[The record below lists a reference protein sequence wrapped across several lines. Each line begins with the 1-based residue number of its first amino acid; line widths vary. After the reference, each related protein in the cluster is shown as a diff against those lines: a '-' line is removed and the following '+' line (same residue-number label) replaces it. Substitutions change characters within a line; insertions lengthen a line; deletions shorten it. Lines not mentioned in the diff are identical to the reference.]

1 LDPVTFG
8 GGLALGLMLVALVVW
23 RAGRQ
28 VRGTRE
34 RLHQLEQEAAVR
46 AMEGNAIRLERDRL
60 DAEARGARVELE
72 GLREVVL
79 AAERARAAAATRAE
93 RIPGLEEIVRQREQ
107 ALEELR
113 QEASGLRREQA
124 RLETVVEQ
132 ERRTAGEK
140 LALLAEA
147 EQRLREA
154 FRKVSAEA
162 LQGNNQAFLDL
173 ARAALGEYQEGARR
187 DLADRRNE
195 IEESLAPVRETLGRM
210 DAALRGVE
218 KERGEAYAALRE
230 QVGALAGAQR
240 QLQAETANLVRALR
254 APTVRGR
261 WGEIQ
266 LRRVVEMA
274 DMLDHCDFVE
284 QASIDGDGRR
294 LRPDLLVRLPG
305 GRSVIVDAKAPLA
318 AYLDALEAPDDAAR
332 ETRLRD
338 HARQVRDHMVRLG
351 SKGYWAE
358 LEPTPEFVVMFL
370 PGEAL
375 FGAAL
380 QHDPGLIEFGVEQ
393 RVIPASPLT
402 LIALLRAVAYGWR
415 QERVAEGARQISEL
429 GRALH
434 DRLRVFTCHL
444 GDVGRGLDRAV
455 SAYNAAVASLERR
468 VLVAARRFKEL
479 GAAASEDLPELPLL
493 DAAPQGAAGA
503 EEVAG

>member
-1 LDPVTFG
+1 MDSATFG
-8 GGLALGLMLVALVVW
+8 VGLALGLGAAMLAGWLGTLRV
-23 RAGRQ
+23 RAAQ
-28 VRGTRE
+28 E
-34 RLHQLEQEAAVR
+34 RVSQLEQER
-46 AMEGNAIRLERDRL
+46 AGLVADAEGLRGERDRL
-60 DAEARGARVELE
+60 REEVGALRLE
-72 GLREVVL
+72 IEGVRESLL
-79 AAERARAAAATRAE
+79 AAERERAAATVRAE
-93 RIPGLEEIVRQREQ
+93 RVPGLETALREREQ
-107 ALEELR
+107 TGDAFRQEIAALR
-113 QEASGLRREQA
+113 QEQA
-124 RLETVVEQ
+124 RLETLLAQ
-132 ERRTAGEK
+132 ERQAAADK
-140 LALLAEA
+140 LALIADAER
-147 EQRLREA
+147 RLRET
-154 FRKVSAEA
+154 FRTLSAEA

-173 ARAALGEYQEGARR
+173 ARTALGEYQEGARR
-187 DLADRRNE
+187 DLVDRRKE
-195 IEESLAPVRETLGRM
+195 IEASLAPVRETLGRM
-210 DAALRGVE
+210 DEAVRGI
-218 KERGEAYAALRE
+218 ERERLQAYAALVE
-230 QVGALAGAQR
+230 QVGALAGTQR
-240 QLQAETANLVRALR
+240 QLQAETGNLVRALR

-274 DMLDHCDFVE
+274 EMLDHCDFVE
-284 QASIDGDGRR
+284 QASVDADERR

-305 GRSVIVDAKAPLA
+305 GRTVIVDAKAPLA

-332 ETRLRD
+332 DARFRD

-370 PGEAL
+370 PGEAF

-415 QERVAEGARQISEL
+415 QERVAESARQISEL

-434 DRLRVFTCHL
+434 DRLRVFAGHL
-444 GDVGRGLDRAV
+444 GEVGRGLDRAV
-455 SAYNAAVASLERR
+455 GAYNGAVASLERR

-493 DAAPQGAAGA
+493 DAAPQAVAAA
-503 EEVAG
+503 EESAT